1 MSKHSVKIDEEMFD
15 RLINVIQCTDHSE
28 DIDVVLKNEYEDTL
42 YYEGG
47 LTIGVSHYDTKT
59 GKRIYCEFTI
69 SQLVREQ
76 RFRLIDELA
85 GVWIREI
92 ETIIEDAK
100 RNVG

>member
-28 DIDVVLKNEYEDTL
+28 DIDVVLKNEYDDTL

-47 LTIGVSHYDTKT
+47 LTIGVSHFDSKT
-59 GKRIYCEFTI
+59 EKKIYCEFTI
-69 SQLVREQ
+69 SQLVKEQ

-85 GVWIREI
+85 AVWLREI